1 MIAFFDSG
9 FGGLS
14 IFREV
19 EKSLPQYN
27 YIYLADTLR
36 APYGGRSP
44 ENIKNFTRDAISY
57 LRKYH
62 NVKLIVLAC
71 HTASNVALHDLQE
84 EFAADIRNNNWNIL
98 GVTIPL
104 AEEAVELTKNNHIG
118 VVGTRATIDSGAFT
132 REITKINPNAK
143 VKEQACPLLVPLI
156 EEGWTQKPE
165 TKRILRQYLAPLKN
179 ANIDT
184 LILGC
189 THYPLIMDLFERKIG
204 NQTKVIQSGEVVARK
219 LEYYLGRHPEI
230 ADQCPK
236 AGERTFL
243 TTDSP
248 TRFMNLGETFY
259 GKPLYDIQKI
269 KLD

>member
-14 IFREV
+14 VFREV
-19 EKSLPQYN
+19 ERILPQYS

-36 APYGGRSP
+36 APFGGRSP
-44 ENIKNFTRDAISY
+44 ENIKNFTRDAIVY
-57 LRKYH
+57 LRKHY
-62 NVKLIVLAC
+62 NVKLIILAC
-71 HTASNVALHDLQE
+71 HTASNVALREIQA

-98 GVTIPL
+98 GVTLPL
-104 AEEAVELTKNNHIG
+104 AEEAVDLTKSGHIG
-118 VVGTRATIDSGAFT
+118 VVGTRATINSGAFT
-132 REITKINPNAK
+132 REIQKISAQAK
-143 VKEQACPLLVPLI
+143 VTEQACPLLVPLI
-156 EEGWTQKPE
+156 EEGWLDKPE

-189 THYPLIMDLFERKIG
+189 THYPLISDLFRRKIG
-204 NQTKVIQSGEVVARK
+204 KRVNVIDSGKVIAHK

-230 ADQCPK
+230 TDQIAK
-236 AGERTFL
+236 GGERIFL
-243 TTDSP
+243 TTDAP
-248 TRFMNLGETFY
+248 ARFVELGEKFF